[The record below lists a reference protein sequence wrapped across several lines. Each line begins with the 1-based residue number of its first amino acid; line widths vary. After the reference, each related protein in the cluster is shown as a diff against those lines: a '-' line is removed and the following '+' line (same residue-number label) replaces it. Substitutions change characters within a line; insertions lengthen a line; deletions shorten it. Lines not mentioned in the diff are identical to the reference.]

1 MECFEVRQE
10 QEDLWSVWN
19 NGRTLYCYS
28 SEEEARWTA
37 LMLAE
42 ESCQSGTQA
51 NVVINPP
58 HLSFYKLNVKVAQRF
73 TGM

>member
-1 MECFEVRQE
+1 MECYEVKQE
-10 QEDLWSVWN
+10 QEDVWAVLRS
-19 NGRTLYCYS
+19 GRTLYCYP
-28 SEEEARWTA
+28 SEEEARWAA
-37 LMLAE
+37 LMLAA

-58 HLSFYKLNVKVAQRF
+58 HLSYCQLDVNEAQRF

>member
-10 QEDLWSVWN
+10 QEDLWSVLN
-19 NGRTLYCYS
+19 DGRTLYCYP
-28 SEEEARWTA
+28 SEEEARWIA
-37 LMLAE
+37 LMLAA

-58 HLSFYKLNVKVAQRF
+58 HLSQPQHGIKEAQRF